1 MPVMPVQEGGG
12 GHYHLSIVSPRFN
25 GLSMLERHRMI
36 YELLGQLMHKEIH
49 ALRIDA
55 RASVEPSTRN
65 LNDEDTYAAG
75 LLLAALLSFSGL
87 SFAEPW
93 PRLLRRPSGA
103 SRDGGEG

>member
-1 MPVMPVQEGGG
+1 VTTIERIREKLVSLAPEHIEIIDESAQHAGHAGARGGG

-55 RASVEPSTRN
+55 RASVEP
-65 LNDEDTYAAG
+65 LHK
-75 LLLAALLSFSGL
+75 
-87 SFAEPW
+87 EPK
-93 PRLLRRPSGA
+93 
-103 SRDGGEG
+103 

>member
-1 MPVMPVQEGGG
+1 MTTIERIREKLVSLAPEHIEIIDESAQHAGHAGARGGG

-55 RASVEPSTRN
+55 RASVEPLQQGT
-65 LNDEDTYAAG
+65 
-75 LLLAALLSFSGL
+75 
-87 SFAEPW
+87 
-93 PRLLRRPSGA
+93 
-103 SRDGGEG
+103 